1 MKENVVLVVVIVV
14 LRRVGS
20 VTERKKLLGR
30 VQKELWRESSLM

>member
-1 MKENVVLVVVIVV
+1 MVLVVVIVV

-30 VQKELWRESSLM
+30 VQKEL